1 MQRDI
6 FGDSF
11 VERKTKV
18 GVSVK
23 QLTAILLGVVSA
35 LAVLFII
42 IKFEMVTALI
52 ALSVAELLT
61 TVIPTL
67 VVIILLI
74 CLYLKLKYHAMRR
87 WWF

>member
-1 MQRDI
+1 MERDI

-18 GVSVK
+18 GLNVK
-23 QLTAILLGVVSA
+23 QIVTILLGVVSV

-74 CLYLKLKYHAMRR
+74 YLWLKLKCHTMRR